1 MFCTNCGFK
10 FDDNNSF
17 CPNCGTKVERIA
29 EPFAAAAVA
38 AAPLETESVLAAP
51 IQTAGVTATP
61 IEAENV
67 HAAPIETAGVAAT
80 PVEAE
85 SVQAAPIETAGVTAT
100 PVEAESVQAAP
111 LVPAPAPAPAPA
123 PQPVSYPVAPVYNN
137 QAIPVTPIGGTF
149 EQPAIGTQDPELAK
163 SILVMGILAV
173 AFAVSSVCAFMGI
186 VFGAIGLSKAKK
198 FTEGCGELF
207 GKAKVG
213 RWLSL
218 GGLIGG
224 SAITALFT
232 FRIFMTIISN
242 L

>member
-38 AAPLETESVLAAP
+38 AAPLETESVQAAP
-51 IQTAGVTATP
+51 IETAGVTATP

-67 HAAPIETAGVAAT
+67 
-80 PVEAE
+80 
-85 SVQAAPIETAGVTAT
+85 QAAPIETANFAAT
-100 PVEAESVQAAP
+100 PIEAENVQAAP

-173 AFAVSSVCAFMGI
+173 AFAATSVCAFMGI
-186 VFGAIGLSKAKK
+186 IFGAIGLSKAKK

-207 GKAKVG
+207 GKARVG

>member
-1 MFCTNCGFK
+1 MFCTNCGAP

-29 EPFAAAAVA
+29 QPFAAAAVA
-38 AAPLETESVLAAP
+38 AAPLETESVQAAP
-51 IQTAGVTATP
+51 IQS
-61 IEAENV
+61 
-67 HAAPIETAGVAAT
+67 
-80 PVEAE
+80 E
-85 SVQAAPIETAGVTAT
+85 SVQAAPIETANVAAT
-100 PVEAESVQAAP
+100 PIEAESVQAAP

-137 QAIPVTPIGGTF
+137 QAIQVTPIGGTF
-149 EQPAIGTQDPELAK
+149 EQAAVGTADPELAK

-173 AFAVSSVCAFMGI
+173 AFAASSVCAFMGI
-186 VFGAIGLSKAKK
+186 IFGAIGLSKAKK

-232 FRIFMTIISN
+232 FRILMTIISN